1 MEEQGPP
8 SNNAAD
14 FRRQVLVK
22 PSRRVLLSKLFIPS
36 PTSTTEQGNL
46 SLPRSFGVLVLYF
59 LWSDNY
65 LQRRK
70 HPKMPIWSCLP
81 TPTRHTTSLLRGS
94 LLPALWK
101 PQDSRVRAAVQK
113 STVTAVYKNGS
124 LNKNSPPPTP
134 GCFWDWAHLIFRMEC
149 FPAFL
154 ECQRGKMFSVA
165 RLGDEGWILI
175 RVNVETSILHQISI
189 WGAYNIVILCLEGSL
204 MQESTVI
211 IWFFLNIC

>member
-70 HPKMPIWSCLP
+70 HPKMPI
-81 TPTRHTTSLLRGS
+81 
-94 LLPALWK
+94 
-101 PQDSRVRAAVQK
+101 
-113 STVTAVYKNGS
+113 
-124 LNKNSPPPTP
+124 
-134 GCFWDWAHLIFRMEC
+134 
-149 FPAFL
+149 
-154 ECQRGKMFSVA
+154 
-165 RLGDEGWILI
+165 
-175 RVNVETSILHQISI
+175 
-189 WGAYNIVILCLEGSL
+189 
-204 MQESTVI
+204 
-211 IWFFLNIC
+211 